1 MMKRKVS
8 VIWVVV
14 LALIAI
20 AACAFAAVTYY
31 RCGKQPEPQFR
42 QNELLR
48 ILDAGSDAE
57 GVGFEVMRIGGGSVN
72 LRLDLRWKNDSGKT
86 IAYGQAFE
94 LYQMKDGVWQKVTPA
109 RQVDYPDI
117 GYSIPSGM
125 DNELSYDLTAPYHL
139 IAGERYR
146 LQTEFRY
153 EEGTEYSK
161 PMANWVEFEVK
172 MHLPYKETQP
182 SDQITV
188 PELLV
193 NAMSGSMGETDEITA
208 SPCAFYWQS
217 PEPNEDGTMSSIIGC
232 GPEIGEE
239 SSLPEITAVRAGLV
253 SHRKSNEVWLYFEV
267 QPDTVRIQCV
277 PQNGGEVETI
287 TGILPYDGGY
297 AFDLKSG
304 SFVYRVIAEWDDG
317 NRVEY
322 GFIGKWLRFRGNQN
336 KGLTMI
342 KILLVEDDK
351 IIVASLSEYLN
362 SEGYLV
368 RSVSG
373 QAAAM
378 KLLAEEKADLV
389 LLDVSLAEGNG
400 FAACRAIKAEFDV
413 PVIFLTASGDEFS
426 TVTGFDLGADDY
438 IPKPFRPRELISRIR
453 NVLRLTGS
461 MGKTVK
467 LGDVVVDTEKGTAVK
482 NNRDLFL
489 SALEYRLLLFFI
501 NNRGIV
507 LTRERLLDAIWDVA
521 GEYVN
526 DNTLTVYIKRLRE
539 KIEDDPADPK
549 IILTVRGTG
558 YKVDA

>member
-8 VIWVVV
+8 AIWVAV

-31 RCGKQPEPQFR
+31 RCEKQPEPQFPE
-42 QNELLR
+42 NELLR

-94 LYQMKDGVWQKVTPA
+94 LYQMKDGGWQKVTPA
-109 RQVDYPDI
+109 RQVDYPAI
-117 GYSIPSGM
+117 QYSLPSGM

-153 EEGTEYSK
+153 EEGTEYSE

-172 MHLPYKETQP
+172 MNLPYKEAQP
-182 SDQITV
+182 SDPITI
-188 PELLV
+188 PELQV
-193 NAMSGSMGETDEITA
+193 NAMSGAMGETDEITA

-232 GPEIGEE
+232 GPAIGEE
-239 SSLPEITAVRAGLV
+239 TSLLEITAASASLV
-253 SHRKSNEVWLYFEV
+253 SHRRSNEARLFFEV

-322 GFIGKWLRFRGNQN
+322 GFIGKWL
-336 KGLTMI
+336 
-342 KILLVEDDK
+342 
-351 IIVASLSEYLN
+351 
-362 SEGYLV
+362 
-368 RSVSG
+368 
-373 QAAAM
+373 
-378 KLLAEEKADLV
+378 
-389 LLDVSLAEGNG
+389 
-400 FAACRAIKAEFDV
+400 
-413 PVIFLTASGDEFS
+413 
-426 TVTGFDLGADDY
+426 
-438 IPKPFRPRELISRIR
+438 
-453 NVLRLTGS
+453 
-461 MGKTVK
+461 
-467 LGDVVVDTEKGTAVK
+467 
-482 NNRDLFL
+482 
-489 SALEYRLLLFFI
+489 
-501 NNRGIV
+501 
-507 LTRERLLDAIWDVA
+507 
-521 GEYVN
+521 
-526 DNTLTVYIKRLRE
+526 
-539 KIEDDPADPK
+539 
-549 IILTVRGTG
+549 
-558 YKVDA
+558 

>member
-31 RCGKQPEPQFR
+31 RCEKQPEPQFP

-153 EEGTEYSK
+153 EEGTEYSE

-172 MHLPYKETQP
+172 MNLPYKETQP
-182 SDQITV
+182 SDPITI
-188 PELLV
+188 PELQV
-193 NAMSGSMGETDEITA
+193 NAMSGAMGETDEITA
-208 SPCAFYWQS
+208 SSCAFYWQS

-287 TGILPYDGGY
+287 TDILPYDGGY

-336 KGLTMI
+336 KGPTMI

-467 LGDVVVDTEKGTAVK
+467 LGDVMVDTEKGTAVK

-539 KIEDDPADPK
+539 KIEDDPTDPK